1 MGQAFDLWVC
11 GLAIGAST
19 KALPVTCNPVQ
30 SQKSKL
36 EQVAFGVNVGFLLM
50 IVLASL

>member
-1 MGQAFDLWVC
+1 VGRAFDLWVC